1 MKTLAL
7 LLTALLPVTDA
18 AIQYQTKPA
27 LAGQSIVYQQQ
38 NSSVPMKNQA
48 TQVVST
54 FLKAVQTGDQA
65 TLAASLHGN
74 IEWNQPGTNAFSGI
88 KRSKEAVFQMV
99 GGMFSLTENTMR
111 LTDIKVL
118 AENGNEIACL
128 LHWTAAR
135 PTGEV
140 LAVDNIDVYTVK
152 DGQIIKAQVF
162 SADIEQENRFWVR

>member
-1 MKTLAL
+1 
-7 LLTALLPVTDA
+7 
-18 AIQYQTKPA
+18 
-27 LAGQSIVYQQQ
+27 
-38 NSSVPMKNQA
+38 MKNQA

-65 TLAASLHGN
+65 TLAASLHDN
-74 IEWNQPGTNAFSGI
+74 VEWNQPGNNTFSGI
-88 KRSKEAVFQMV
+88 KRSKTDVFQMV

-140 LAVDNIDVYTVK
+140 LTVDNIDVYTVK
-152 DGQIIKAQVF
+152 DGQIVKARVF
-162 SADIEQENRFWVR
+162 SADLDQENRFWVR